1 VLAFGEGVSLPTRLK
16 FKQLDEHQ
24 LPRSEA
30 VSSARIDPE
39 RDTSDG
45 FLESVI
51 ERWRGAT
58 MSHKVKLDD
67 GSQDLETLARSEFAP
82 LQPGFGLDPVQD
94 PEETGR
100 APRREHARQ
109 PRPLAAE
116 VEAPPR
122 GAAASNCGWQAQP
135 AARPHA
141 ILPAPAH
148 APSRIT
154 YY

>member
-82 LQPGFGLDPVQD
+82 LQPGFGLDPD
-94 PEETGR
+94 RFKILKKP
-100 APRREHARQ
+100 
-109 PRPLAAE
+109 AE
-116 VEAPPR
+116 
-122 GAAASNCGWQAQP
+122 
-135 AARPHA
+135 
-141 ILPAPAH
+141 LPAESTPAN
-148 APSRIT
+148 PGRWPPK
-154 YY
+154 